1 MCGVLTLSDS
11 LYEMSRDERLAVPG
25 YSESLDKLGSKIH
38 DAKCVCELCW
48 ERRVLP
54 KIRSGAEG
62 LKALRDGAK
71 ALPIYCPRPEKEKG
85 KPDPTGAG
93 NDARIRVEAKAKAQ
107 RKLESSN
114 QRSGTG
120 NQTKSRE
127 QRSSNRPPKKASRR
141 LPRRPAPSDAPS
153 RRTEDAASYRNT
165 SETSPRQPSPPTGEP
180 IWDTG
185 WQGE

>member
-1 MCGVLTLSDS
+1 M
-11 LYEMSRDERLAVPG
+11 AVPG
-25 YSESLDKLGSKIH
+25 YSESLDKLGSTSH
-38 DAKCVCELCW
+38 DGKCVCELCW
-48 ERRVLP
+48 KRRVLP

-85 KPDPTGAG
+85 KPGPTGAG
-93 NDARIRVEAKAKAQ
+93 NDARIRSEAKAKAQ

-127 QRSSNRPPKKASRR
+127 QRSSNRPPKKVSRR
-141 LPRRPAPSDAPS
+141 LPKRSAPSVAPS
-153 RRTEDAASYRNT
+153 QRKEDAASYRNT
-165 SETSPRQPSPPTGEP
+165 SETPPQQPSAPTGEP
-180 IWDTG
+180 IWETG
-185 WQGE
+185 WPEE